1 MRRHMRA
8 PRGAPSLT
16 ARDTVY
22 VGVDVDKHTHV
33 AGFVSRTLLERHE
46 RFEGCPALSF
56 EQSREGFRHLVERIE
71 SFAPLEQVVVLL
83 EKTGHYHHALVQYL
97 QDLDITVYLMHVQ
110 SRPAGLLKTD
120 KRDALTLA
128 NTLYTQLELGAQV
141 AEKARLVR
149 RAIPP
154 TEAAALLRGLIRH
167 RYELIHETTRRKNK
181 LIAICDELFPEFAQ
195 IFKDP
200 NAAGALAIRER
211 FPIPQAVA
219 TASMTDLVALR
230 VGTKPSAATLAR
242 LQAAAAESI
251 GVRYLGRQRG
261 LILEQRQLI
270 QELRLLQTHLREL
283 DAEIGHIVAQ
293 SREGQILLSIP
304 AIGPIQAAT
313 LIATIGHIDNFRSA
327 AALRAYCG
335 WAPTIVRSG
344 VTLDHAHMTRGGS
357 RPLKQMFFLLVG
369 NAIQM
374 DTEWA
379 RTYTRL
385 VKTRCAYDERK
396 KTYKGK
402 VRVMGRIAGQIIAT
416 IYALLKRDAE
426 LLATAG
432 RGQLLPEPALY
443 DPAIHRAHREGRY
456 QSAKPTRAHG
466 VMTLLPHLE
475 HPGPRDA

>member
-1 MRRHMRA
+1 
-8 PRGAPSLT
+8 
-16 ARDTVY
+16 
-22 VGVDVDKHTHV
+22 
-33 AGFVSRTLLERHE
+33 
-46 RFEGCPALSF
+46 
-56 EQSREGFRHLVERIE
+56 
-71 SFAPLEQVVVLL
+71 
-83 EKTGHYHHALVQYL
+83 
-97 QDLDITVYLMHVQ
+97 
-110 SRPAGLLKTD
+110 LLKTD

-149 RAIPP
+149 RAVPP

-167 RYELIHETTRRKNK
+167 RYELIHEATRRKNK
-181 LIAICDELFPEFAQ
+181 LTAICDELFPEFAQ

-200 NAAGALAIRER
+200 NAAAALALRER
-211 FPIPQAVA
+211 FSTPQAVA
-219 TASMTDLVALR
+219 TASMTDLAALR
-230 VGTKPSAATLAR
+230 VGTHPSAAKLAR

-251 GVRYLGRQRG
+251 GVRQVGRQRG

-270 QELRLLQTHLREL
+270 QELRLLQTHLGEL
-283 DAEIGHIVAQ
+283 DTEIGHIVEQ

-304 AIGPIQAAT
+304 PIGPIQAAT

-344 VTLDHAHMTRGGS
+344 VTLDHATLTRGGS
-357 RPLKQMFFLLVG
+357 RPLKSMVFLIVG

-379 RTYTRL
+379 RTYARL

-396 KTYKGK
+396 KTYTGK

-432 RGQLLPEPALY
+432 RSHLLPEPTLY

-456 QSAKPTRAHG
+456 QSTKPTRAHG

-475 HPGPRDA
+475 CE

>member
-1 MRRHMRA
+1 
-8 PRGAPSLT
+8 
-16 ARDTVY
+16 
-22 VGVDVDKHTHV
+22 VGKHTHV

-56 EQSREGFRHLVERIE
+56 EQSRAGFRRLVERIE
-71 SFAPLEQVVVLL
+71 SYAPLEQVVVLL

-97 QDLDITVYLMHVQ
+97 QDLDITVYLLHVQ
-110 SRPAGLLKTD
+110 SRPSGLLKTD
-120 KRDALTLA
+120 KRDALQLA

-149 RAIPP
+149 RAVPP

-167 RYELIHETTRRKNK
+167 RYELTHEATQRKNK
-181 LIAICDELFPEFAQ
+181 LIAICDEVFPEFAQ

-200 NAAGALAIRER
+200 TAAGALALRER
-211 FPIPQAVA
+211 FPTPQTVA
-219 TASMTDLVALR
+219 TASMTELVALR
-230 VGTKPSAATLAR
+230 VGTQPSEAKLAR
-242 LQAAAAESI
+242 LQAAASESV
-251 GVRYLGRQRG
+251 GVRHVGRQRG

-270 QELRLLQTHLREL
+270 QERRLLQTHLAEL

-304 AIGPIQAAT
+304 PIGPIQAAT
-313 LIATIGHIDNFRSA
+313 LMATIGHIDNFPSA

-344 VTLDHAHMTRGGS
+344 VTLDHAHLTRGGS
-357 RPLKQMFFLLVG
+357 RPLKQMLFLIVG

-379 RTYTRL
+379 RTYARL

-396 KTYKGK
+396 KTYTGK
-402 VRVMGRIAGQIIAT
+402 VRVMGRIAGQMVST
-416 IYALLKRDAE
+416 VYALLKRDAE
-426 LLATAG
+426 TLAIAG
-432 RGQLLPEPALY
+432 RGHPLPEPILY
-443 DPAIHRAHREGRY
+443 DPAVHRAHREGRY
-456 QSAKPTRAHG
+456 QSTKPWRAHG
-466 VMTLLPHLE
+466 TLTLLPE
-475 HPGPRDA
+475 ARRE